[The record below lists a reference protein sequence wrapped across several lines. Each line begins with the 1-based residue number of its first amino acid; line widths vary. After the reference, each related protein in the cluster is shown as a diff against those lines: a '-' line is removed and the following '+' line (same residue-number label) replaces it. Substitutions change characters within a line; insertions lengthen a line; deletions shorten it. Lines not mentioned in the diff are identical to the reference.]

1 MDGPAPLRIFP
12 VSPNYKIEMTSLLKN
27 SRKILGM
34 NARNLQFIRPNNLR
48 RAKRLADDKLL
59 SKKILKKTELPVPEL
74 VAKIRSFE
82 ELENFDWSVLP
93 ESFVLKPNRGFGG
106 EGILVVYGKKKDREN
121 IWIKADGSLI
131 T

>member
-1 MDGPAPLRIFP
+1 MIAFF
-12 VSPNYKIEMTSLLKN
+12 KN

-59 SKKILKKTELPVPEL
+59 SKKVLKKADLPVPNL
-74 VAKIRSFE
+74 IAKIKSAD
-82 ELENFDWSVLP
+82 ELENFDWNILP

-106 EGILVVYGKKKDREN
+106 EGILVVYGKKKPARIASQSDAGGGKR
-121 IWIKADGSLI
+121 
-131 T
+131 